1 MVRATTKSKRKTT
14 RSKSAAKPSQAIDIS
29 NLASCIE
36 DARLAALDSDVGPD
50 DPTEFSN
57 LMGRLVASR
66 DRLPPLYRQAV
77 YAPFLETMTDLGRDG
92 FVEILLRDPA
102 RESTA
107 GLVLDVAHAILQ
119 NGERYE
125 DQATDAF
132 QEVVSDLYDGFL
144 SMEDRLGVNPP
155 DHSTIAPLVKWGNPS
170 FGPYTWTISAT
181 ESVGLGT
188 GIVNL
193 PPANARRG
201 LLAWSAVGH
210 ETAGHDILHAD
221 EGLAQELAV
230 SVFNALNEANVG
242 NVLPAYWA
250 SRIDE
255 TASDVLGILNTG
267 PTAGI
272 GLIGYFR
279 GLNAAFSGTAT
290 LRQKEACG

>member
-144 SMEDRLGVNPP
+144 SMEDRL
-155 DHSTIAPLVKWGNPS
+155 
-170 FGPYTWTISAT
+170 
-181 ESVGLGT
+181 
-188 GIVNL
+188 
-193 PPANARRG
+193 
-201 LLAWSAVGH
+201 
-210 ETAGHDILHAD
+210 
-221 EGLAQELAV
+221 
-230 SVFNALNEANVG
+230 
-242 NVLPAYWA
+242 
-250 SRIDE
+250 
-255 TASDVLGILNTG
+255 
-267 PTAGI
+267 
-272 GLIGYFR
+272 
-279 GLNAAFSGTAT
+279 
-290 LRQKEACG
+290 